1 MESGK
6 YGCDVLL
13 AGSMGDIAVTVRSSL
28 ESHGMTV
35 MEMPFPQNTL
45 RDECGYVRELR
56 KDLSLYR
63 PRIVIPIG
71 DMTALSRFK
80 SVTPDIACR
89 IPVDSPAKIGMLG
102 SKVQSSRLASAA
114 GVRQP
119 RFFDSAC
126 DVMTYPVVFKRD
138 VSFGGTGVRMPSSRK
153 ALEQLIDHEH
163 GGLYL
168 IEEFVHGDNYSVD
181 VFRAGPAFEFSCYRS
196 VSNRGI
202 KGSGPSTERETV
214 DFPLLGEYARKM
226 LDRID
231 YCGICGMDFIVDESG
246 QPFFLECNP
255 RFTGGLATQIAAGF
269 DLPYMLARL
278 CL

>member
-89 IPVDSPAKIGMLG
+89 IPVDSPAKIGMLA
-102 SKVQSSRLASAA
+102 SKVQSSRLAVAA

-119 RFFDSAC
+119 RIFDSVD

-153 ALEQLIDHEH
+153 ALEQLVYHEH

-168 IEEFVHGDNYSVD
+168 IEEFVHGENYSVD
-181 VFRAGPAFEFSCYRS
+181 VFRVGRTFEFSCYRS

-202 KGSGPSTERETV
+202 KGAGPSTEREIV
-214 DFPLLGEYARKM
+214 DFPMLGEYARRM

-231 YCGICGMDFIVDESG
+231 YNGICGMDFIVDDNG
-246 QPFFLECNP
+246 RPFFLECNP

-269 DLPYMLARL
+269 DLPYMLVQMYL
-278 CL
+278 